1 MVLNFGVNFS
11 RDVLFRRR
19 NRTWSGSGVIFQP
32 EDSVKEVRYSFNTIR
47 IMENLTSV
55 SSNVNL
61 PDGATITG
69 AIVFGTASA
78 ETVTWELSKNRLTD
92 AGGFVIATN
101 TINSGDNT
109 VSGVRSVVDTEN
121 FTIGFEI
128 FNLNESDR
136 IFGAKIFYT
145 LEAEDI

>member
-1 MVLNFGVNFS
+1 MALNFGNQNGQT
-11 RDVLFRRR
+11 LFRRQSK
-19 NRTWSGSGVIFQP
+19 TWSGSGVIFQP

-47 IMENLTSV
+47 IMENLTSL
-55 SSNVNL
+55 SSNVKL
-61 PDGATITG
+61 PDNATITG

-78 ETVTWELSKNRLTD
+78 ETVTWELSKNSLT
-92 AGGFVIATN
+92 AASGFVIATN

-109 VSGVRSVVDTEN
+109 VSGIRSVVDTEN

-128 FNLNESDR
+128 FDANESDR

-145 LEAEDI
+145 IEEEFI